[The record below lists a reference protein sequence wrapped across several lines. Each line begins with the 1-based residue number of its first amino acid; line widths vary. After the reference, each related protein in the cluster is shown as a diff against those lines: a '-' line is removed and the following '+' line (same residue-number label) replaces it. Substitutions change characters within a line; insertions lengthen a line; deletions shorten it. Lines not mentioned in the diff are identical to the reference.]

1 MLFGIFCLGQKGT
14 FENRLVEG
22 FFSIELSFFR
32 KNGMFRKIESLLKDT
47 ERKGNFLQIIGEI
60 IEWNNVTI

>member
-14 FENRLVEG
+14 SENRLVEG

-32 KNGMFRKIESLLKDT
+32 KNGMFRKIESLLKMK
-47 ERKGNFLQIIGEI
+47 RGKAVFCR
-60 IEWNNVTI
+60 